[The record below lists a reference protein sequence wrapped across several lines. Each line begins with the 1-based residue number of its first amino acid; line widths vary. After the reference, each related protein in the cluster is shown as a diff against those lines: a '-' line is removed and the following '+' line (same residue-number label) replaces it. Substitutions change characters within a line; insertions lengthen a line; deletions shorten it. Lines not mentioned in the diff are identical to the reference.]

1 MNERDKIKE
10 ELPMN
15 WWNFWKYFRF
25 PVSIFFSIFNFIGSL
40 SVLKD
45 VQLNIYGILLLV
57 INIALII
64 FLCITFYFFI
74 TRKKYGFEMLI
85 IYSIA
90 EVVFNSFI
98 NTFSGD
104 DVYFNNIT
112 ELVISVLI
120 ISGIVCAIWV
130 YPNYIYFKKR
140 RHLFGEEEQRKN
152 NEEQNLSE
160 SFNTIPNN
168 EEKNEEEEKKETINE
183 EIKENLNNENKKYC
197 TKCGNQIEQNWM
209 FCNYC
214 GNKLK

>member
-1 MNERDKIKE
+1 MNERDEIKE

-25 PVSIFFSIFNFIGSL
+25 PVGIFFSIFNFIGSL
-40 SVLKD
+40 SILRD

-64 FLCITFYFFI
+64 FLCITFYFFVA
-74 TRKKYGFEMLI
+74 RKKHGFEMLM

-104 DVYFNNIT
+104 NVYLKNIT
-112 ELVISVLI
+112 ELVISALI

-140 RHLFGEEEQRKN
+140 KLFFGEEEQRKN

-160 SFNTIPNN
+160 NLNTIPNN

-197 TKCGNQIEQNWM
+197 TKCGNQIEQDWM